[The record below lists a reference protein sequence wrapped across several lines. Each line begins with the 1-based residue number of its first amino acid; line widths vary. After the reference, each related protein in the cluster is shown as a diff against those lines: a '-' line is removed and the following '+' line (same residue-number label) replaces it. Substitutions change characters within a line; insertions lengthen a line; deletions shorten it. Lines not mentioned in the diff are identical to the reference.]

1 MSCCQV
7 WIFVDEEE
15 ETSLPTLKENSHVGL
30 LSDGNSC
37 EKRIGIVIVKMTLGL
52 STQQGIGKINT
63 CRTQ

>member
-15 ETSLPTLKENSHVGL
+15 ETRLPTLKENSHVGL

-37 EKRIGIVIVKMTLGL
+37 EKRIGIMIVKMTLGL
-52 STQQGIGKINT
+52 STQ
-63 CRTQ
+63 